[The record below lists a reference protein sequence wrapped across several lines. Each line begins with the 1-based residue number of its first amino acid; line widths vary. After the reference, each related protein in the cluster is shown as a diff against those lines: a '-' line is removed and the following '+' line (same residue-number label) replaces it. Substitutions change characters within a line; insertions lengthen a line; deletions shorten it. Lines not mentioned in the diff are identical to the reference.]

1 MGDAALAAPGR
12 DGADD
17 ERMSRA
23 REHHPLMN
31 MSPASSTGKS
41 PRRGF
46 ARGVFAGKSRV
57 ARAAIPVAI
66 LTLGALTGC
75 ALPAVGP
82 DYHRPDVPAAAN
94 FNDTSTSGR
103 GDARIEREWWRDFGD
118 AELDHYIA
126 EALKE
131 NQGVKAALARVE
143 QARALTGEARS
154 AYLPMIG
161 ATGLVSREQTS
172 ETTTNQFPHSLTTT
186 YRLPLTL
193 SWELDLFG
201 RVRRLNEGAHAN
213 LVATRE
219 LAEAT
224 RLAVSAEAASAYFA
238 LAATDEEVR
247 IVTSTLALQK
257 EMLSLVEARRD
268 AGRASDLAAEQAKLA
283 VSSSEAD
290 LAGVRNR
297 RAALKNGLAVLLGR
311 AAPAFEVGERSRLEG
326 ALSPIPVGLPSELL
340 LRRPDLAASEN
351 NLRAANARIGVA
363 KAAFFP
369 AISLTGAAGYASGE
383 IDDLFLRDSRAW
395 SIMPSVYLPLFQGGR
410 NTANYQRSRAA
421 YEEAVAGYRQSI
433 LTALREVQDA
443 LTASQRLS
451 EQSDATARA
460 LASARKVRELAEER
474 YLAGGTSYLE
484 VIDAQR
490 TALAVERSA
499 AALAG
504 QRRIT
509 RVALI
514 RALGGGWE
522 APSSL

>member
-1 MGDAALAAPGR
+1 MNISSLNLVGLLAVGLLA
-12 DGADD
+12 
-17 ERMSRA
+17 
-23 REHHPLMN
+23 
-31 MSPASSTGKS
+31 
-41 PRRGF
+41 
-46 ARGVFAGKSRV
+46 
-57 ARAAIPVAI
+57 
-66 LTLGALTGC
+66 GC

-82 DYHRPDVPAAAN
+82 DYRRPETPTAASYHE
-94 FNDTSTSGR
+94 TSNQPLTSNGQV
-103 GDARIEREWWRDFGD
+103 EREWWRDFD
-118 AELDHYIA
+118 DPELDRYID

-131 NQGVKAALARVE
+131 NQSLKAALARVE

-154 AYLPMIG
+154 AYLPSVG

-201 RVRRLNEGAHAN
+201 RVRRLNEGARAN
-213 LVATRE
+213 FLATQE
-219 LAEAT
+219 LADAT
-224 RLAVSAEAASAYFA
+224 RLAVSAETASAYFA
-238 LAATDEEVR
+238 LAATDEEAR
-247 IVTSTLALQK
+247 IVANTLALQK

-283 VSSSEAD
+283 VSISEAD
-290 LAGVRNR
+290 LAAVTNR
-297 RAALKNGLAVLLGR
+297 RSALKNGLAILLGR
-311 AAPAFEVGERSRLEG
+311 AAPTFEIEG
-326 ALSPIPVGLPSELL
+326 HAQLNPSLAPIPVGLPSELL
-340 LRRPDLAASEN
+340 LRRPDLAAAEN

-369 AISLTGAAGYASGE
+369 AISLTGSAGYASAQ

-395 SIMPSVYLPLFQGGR
+395 SVTPSIYLPVFQGGR
-410 NTANYQRSRAA
+410 NRANYKRSQAA
-421 YEEAVAGYRQSI
+421 YDEAVAGYRQNI
-433 LTALREVQDA
+433 LNAMREVQDA
-443 LTASQRLS
+443 LTASQHLA

-460 LASARKVRELAEER
+460 LVSARKVRELAEER
-474 YLAGGTSYLE
+474 YTSGGTSYLE

-504 QRRIT
+504 QRSIT

-522 APSSL
+522 SPSSM

>member
-1 MGDAALAAPGR
+1 MNI
-12 DGADD
+12 
-17 ERMSRA
+17 SRA
-23 REHHPLMN
+23 H
-31 MSPASSTGKS
+31 STSKN
-41 PRRGF
+41 PQRGF
-46 ARGVFAGKSRV
+46 ASGALGGKSCV
-57 ARAAIPVAI
+57 ARAAIPVAL

-75 ALPAVGP
+75 SLPAVGP
-82 DYHRPDVPAAAN
+82 DYHRPDVPTAAN
-94 FNDTSTSGR
+94 FS
-103 GDARIEREWWRDFGD
+103 DASAQPVAVPRIEREWWRDFGD
-118 AELDHYIA
+118 AELDRYIA

-161 ATGLVSREQTS
+161 ATWLVSREQTS

-193 SWELDLFG
+193 SWELDSFG
-201 RVRRLNEGAHAN
+201 RVRRLNEGTHAN
-213 LVATRE
+213 VVATGE

-224 RLAVSAEAASAYFA
+224 RLAVSAETATAYFA

-247 IVTSTLALQK
+247 IVTNTFALQK

-283 VSSSEAD
+283 VASSEAD
-290 LAGVRNR
+290 LAGVMNR

-311 AAPAFEVGERSRLEG
+311 AAPGFDIGERSRLAG
-326 ALSPIPVGLPSELL
+326 ALPPIPVGLPSQLL

-351 NLRAANARIGVA
+351 SLRAANARVGVA

-369 AISLTGAAGYASGE
+369 AISLTGAAGFASAE
-383 IDDLFLRDSRAW
+383 INDLFQRDSRAW
-395 SIMPSVYLPLFQGGR
+395 SITPSIYLPVFQGGR
-410 NTANYQRSRAA
+410 NVANYQRSQAA

-433 LTALREVQDA
+433 LIALREVQDA

-460 LASARKVRELAEER
+460 VTSARRVRELAEER

-499 AALAG
+499 AGLAG
-504 QRRIT
+504 QRWIT

-522 APSSL
+522 AAASL